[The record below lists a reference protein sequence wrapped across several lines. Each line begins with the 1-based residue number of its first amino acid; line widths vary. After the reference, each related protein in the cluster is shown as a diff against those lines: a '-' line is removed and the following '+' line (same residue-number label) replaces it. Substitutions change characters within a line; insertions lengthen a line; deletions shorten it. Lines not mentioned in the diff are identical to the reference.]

1 MVDAQTSSVLA
12 SKKGYPIVLADG
24 KLNDDQAKYLKDNKE
39 VLNKN
44 VNQVGGVVAA
54 DFMKAVV
61 DSLGL

>member
-12 SKKGYPIVLADG
+12 TYKKAPIVLADG
-24 KLNDDQAKYLKDNKE
+24 KLNADQAKYLKAKKDAINK
-39 VLNKN
+39 K